1 MGPVSTP
8 TPSLSWF
15 VGGAAALLLTTAC
28 APADAPSDAPADP
41 PGSVGQE
48 REVQFTAGEDELHGT
63 FTLPG
68 PDAEGVPGALI
79 ISGSGPTDRDGNSDM
94 RPEADTNLNFARL
107 LADSGVATLRYDKLG
122 SGETGLGDR
131 DPEEP
136 VEPESFDEQ
145 AAAAYELLVDQPEVD
160 PERTLV
166 LGHSE
171 GALYALRMH
180 ELVPGSSPDVVLA
193 APPGER
199 YLDIVDRQLTEQVRT
214 AEAMGSLGEAEA
226 LTLLSDA
233 RAARA
238 ALRADRPM
246 PEEMAPSLAG
256 LYGPGNRETLAF
268 LDELVPAELAEDL
281 PGATHSLVLW
291 GEQDA
296 QISREEIDGLMTGF
310 EDGGAREGGSVERVD
325 LPETDHIFRE
335 QDDDSTRPA
344 VDEDRPFSPD
354 VAPALE
360 SFLDQAR

>member
-15 VGGAAALLLTTAC
+15 VGGATALLLTTAC
-28 APADAPSDAPADP
+28 APADAPADP
-41 PGSVGQE
+41 PGSLGQE
-48 REVQFTAGEDELHGT
+48 REVQFTTGEDELHGT

-94 RPEADTNLNFARL
+94 RPAADTNLNFARL

-199 YLDIVDRQLTEQVRT
+199 YLDIVDRQLTEQVRA
-214 AEAMGSLGEAEA
+214 AEAMGNLGEAEA

-233 RAARA
+233 RAVRA

-246 PEEMAPSLAG
+246 PEETAPSLAG

-268 LDELVPAELAEDL
+268 LDELVPAELAADL
-281 PGATHSLVLW
+281 PRGTSSLVLW

-296 QISREEIDGLMTGF
+296 QISRKGVDELMTGF
-310 EDGGAREGGSVERVD
+310 EDGGAGEDGSVERVD
-325 LPETDHIFRE
+325 LPETGHIFRE

-360 SFLDQAR
+360 SFIERAW

>member
-8 TPSLSWF
+8 TRSLSWF
-15 VGGAAALLLTTAC
+15 VCGAAALLLTTAC
-28 APADAPSDAPADP
+28 SADAPADP
-41 PGSVGQE
+41 PGSVGQQ
-48 REVQFTAGEDELHGT
+48 REVQFAAGEDEIHGT
-63 FTLPG
+63 FTLPEA
-68 PDAEGVPGALI
+68 DAEGVPGALV

-94 RPEADTNLNFARL
+94 RPGADTNLNFARL

-122 SGETGLGDR
+122 SGETGLDDR
-131 DPEEP
+131 DAEDPVDPET
-136 VEPESFDEQ
+136 FDEQ
-145 AAAAYELLVDQPEVD
+145 AAAAYEFLVDQPEVD

-199 YLDIVDRQLTEQVRT
+199 YLDVVDRQLTEQVRT

-226 LTLLSDA
+226 LTVLSDA

-238 ALRADRPM
+238 AVRAGRTM
-246 PEEMAPSLAG
+246 PEEMDPSLAG

-268 LDELVPAELAEDL
+268 LDELVPAELAADL
-281 PGATHSLVLW
+281 PEGTGSLVLR
-291 GEQDA
+291 GEQDT
-296 QISREEIDGLMTGF
+296 QISREEIDELMTGF
-310 EDGGAREGGSVERVD
+310 DDGAGGGGFAERVD
-325 LPETDHIFRE
+325 LPATDHVFRE
-335 QDDDSTRPA
+335 QDDDSTRPS

-360 SFLDQAR
+360 SFLDRVW

>member
-1 MGPVSTP
+1 MSTP

-15 VGGAAALLLTTAC
+15 VGGVTALLLTTAC
-28 APADAPSDAPADP
+28 TPADAPSEASADP
-41 PGSVGQE
+41 PGSLGQE
-48 REVQFTAGEDELHGT
+48 REVQFTVGQDELHGT

-68 PDAEGVPGALI
+68 PEAEAVPGALV
-79 ISGSGPTDRDGNSDM
+79 ISGSGPTDRDGNSDL
-94 RPEADTNLNFARL
+94 RPDADTNLNFARL
-107 LADSGVATLRYDKLG
+107 LADSGVATLRYDKIG
-122 SGETGLGDR
+122 SGETGIGDR

-136 VEPESFDEQ
+136 VEPEAFDQQ
-145 AAAAYELLVDQPEVD
+145 AAAAYEFLVDQPEVD

-214 AEAMGSLGEAEA
+214 AEATGNLDVIEAR
-226 LTLLSDA
+226 TLLSDA

-238 ALRADRPM
+238 ALRADRAM
-246 PEEMAPSLAG
+246 PEELAPSLAG
-256 LYGPGNRETLAF
+256 LYGPSNRETLAF
-268 LDELVPAELAEDL
+268 LDELVPAELAADL

-310 EDGGAREGGSVERVD
+310 DDGGGSVERVD
-325 LPETDHIFRE
+325 LPGTDHVFRE
-335 QDDDSTRPA
+335 QDGDSTRPA
-344 VDEDRPFSPD
+344 VDEERPFSPD

-360 SFLDQAR
+360 SFLDRVW

>member
-1 MGPVSTP
+1 MSTP

-28 APADAPSDAPADP
+28 TPADTPTDP
-41 PGSVGQE
+41 PGSVGQQ
-48 REVQFTAGEDELHGT
+48 REVQFTAGEDEIHGT
-63 FTLPG
+63 FTLPEA
-68 PDAEGVPGALI
+68 DAEGVPGALI
-79 ISGSGPTDRDGNSDM
+79 ISGSGPTDRDGNSGT
-94 RPEADTNLNFARL
+94 RPGADTNLNFARL
-107 LADSGVATLRYDKLG
+107 LADSGVATLLYDKLG
-122 SGETGLGDR
+122 SGETGIGDR
-131 DPEEP
+131 DPEDP
-136 VEPESFDEQ
+136 VEPEAFDEQ
-145 AAAAYELLVDQPEVD
+145 AAAAYEFLVDRPEVD

-199 YLDIVDRQLTEQVRT
+199 YLDVVDRQLTEQVRA
-214 AEAMGSLGEAEA
+214 AEAMGSLGEVDAQ
-226 LTLLSDA
+226 TVLSDA

-238 ALRADRPM
+238 AVRADRTM
-246 PEEMAPSLAG
+246 PEGMDPSLAG

-268 LDELVPAELAEDL
+268 LDELVPAELAADL
-281 PGATHSLVLW
+281 PEGTGTLVLW

-296 QISREEIDGLMTGF
+296 QISREEIDELMAGF
-310 EDGGAREGGSVERVD
+310 EGDGAGDGGSAERVD
-325 LPETDHIFRE
+325 LPATDHVFRE

-360 SFLDQAR
+360 SFLDRVW